1 VRVRAAT
8 MVEGGAG
15 RRKSDS
21 GGEWLER
28 CVDDGIVE
36 SGEDLESGG
45 DLESFGMKSETTRG
59 GLLFIG
65 SKISVAIVN

>member
-1 VRVRAAT
+1 MNSTSVLRRLRFSCVRVRAAT

-36 SGEDLESGG
+36 SGEDLESRVLG
-45 DLESFGMKSETTRG
+45 
-59 GLLFIG
+59 
-65 SKISVAIVN
+65 